1 MIKNLLNFHMP
12 YILRINK
19 SVQVILLSFLSITA
33 VANTVDY
40 DWNALG
46 QGQIIIEHVK
56 DEHNAPGV
64 RAVFL
69 VKAKR
74 DDIWGTLTD
83 YDNYSQIFEG
93 VNRAKLHDESED
105 GARLELWVDGIL
117 TEINFVL
124 YRTYNKPRYKLTWKR
139 VSGDMK
145 DIRGSWQIL
154 DTSDPES
161 KLLIY
166 ESFVEFGFPV
176 LNWIIRPGAK
186 QKAEKMAYR
195 FREWIEQSETSH

>member
-1 MIKNLLNFHMP
+1 MIELLLKLHMA
-12 YILRINK
+12 YIPRVNT
-19 SVQVILLSFLSITA
+19 SVQVILLCLFCITA
-33 VANTVDY
+33 VANPVDY

-46 QGQIIIEHVK
+46 QGRIIIDHVK

-74 DDIWGTLTD
+74 DDIWATLTD

-93 VNRAKLHDESED
+93 VNRAELRDESEN
-105 GARLELWVDGIL
+105 GAHLELWVDGL
-117 TEINFVL
+117 LAEVNFVL
-124 YRTYNKPRYKLTWKR
+124 YRDYSKPRYRLTWKR
-139 VSGDMK
+139 VSGDMR

-154 DTSDPES
+154 DTPDPES

-195 FREWIEQSETSH
+195 FREWIEQSERSY